1 VGYIRQNAW
10 ERELRQS
17 VRLVKPD
24 AEISKQGRTSD
35 MRENM
40 SLVSYCE
47 LKYSK
52 PNAETVFKIMPSSFP
67 FIIPVHTM

>member
-1 VGYIRQNAW
+1 MG
-10 ERELRQS
+10 ERIKTICQ
-17 VRLVKPD
+17 
-24 AEISKQGRTSD
+24 ISKTRCKDTQNRGGKPD
-35 MRENM
+35 MRESR

-52 PNAETVFKIMPSSFP
+52 PNAETVFKIMPSPFP